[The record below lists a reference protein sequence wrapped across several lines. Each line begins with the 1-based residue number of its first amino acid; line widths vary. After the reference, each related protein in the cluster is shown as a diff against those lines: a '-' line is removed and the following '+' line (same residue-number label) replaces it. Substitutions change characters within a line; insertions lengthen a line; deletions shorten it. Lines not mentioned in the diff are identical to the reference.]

1 VFFLKK
7 LDLEETL
14 GSSWKLEMLLEAI
27 VLLPS
32 L

>member
-7 LDLEETL
+7 LDLEETSGEL
-14 GSSWKLEMLLEAI
+14 LEMLLEAI

>member
-1 VFFLKK
+1 VFSKK
-7 LDLEETL
+7 LDLEETSGEL
-14 GSSWKLEMLLEAI
+14 LEMLLEAI